1 MPWRAAA
8 IVARLSW
15 CRNDVDGDFARL
27 IGKKHKVI
35 NRSRANRE
43 RHISSA
49 AVFSV
54 SSTPCFECLW
64 NFKFP

>member
-15 CRNDVDGDFARL
+15 CRNDGEQRFRAAWKP
-27 IGKKHKVI
+27 IKQQVI
-35 NRSRANRE
+35 NKNRANHLRE
-43 RHISSA
+43 ISSA

-54 SSTPCFECLW
+54 SSNRL
-64 NFKFP
+64 FKRF